1 MITGKTIKARK
12 NLDRLAGEELSSH
25 PANGLR
31 DDVSGPGRRT
41 TNH

>member
-1 MITGKTIKARK
+1 MITGKTMNARK
-12 NLDRLAGEELSSH
+12 NLDRFAGEELSSH

-31 DDVSGPGRRT
+31 DDVSGPGGRA